1 MKRATL
7 VFILM
12 LIYKGVIFGQTANV
26 DTIGFYHNGKIE
38 YNWKALKRDKTFDE
52 KTFFLQE
59 KYANGNIC
67 KEYFRNNDST
77 FLYTEY
83 YENPDTTV
91 EYKSPSW
98 GKKREGYVMVS
109 NQTTGDTIVVISP
122 ATYEESRYMD
132 TLLLPIKQWTS
143 YYLNGNKKTEG
154 EFLDGKRHGLWK
166 FYDEFQNLNQKIKYK
181 IGGIETIELI
191 NRIEEKS
198 FEITEKEINGMW
210 IIHDPAANG
219 GYTPNPKF
227 NDYRFMY
234 KIEKINGIGDIYNFV
249 ESGELEYTK
258 TKIVKTEYK
267 DTEKGLLI
275 NRLFDK
281 VEESKGSWVLINYH
295 QLEMT
300 LVGKKELFEVEYI
313 SENKLRLRQI
323 KTTPG
328 K

>member
-1 MKRATL
+1 MKKTAFVFVLILIHKGL
-7 VFILM
+7 VFA
-12 LIYKGVIFGQTANV
+12 QAADV

-38 YNWKALKRDKTFDE
+38 LNWKFLKRHKTFDE
-52 KTFFLQE
+52 KTFMLQE
-59 KYANGNIC
+59 KYANGNIF

-91 EYKSPSW
+91 EYKSASW

-109 NQTTGDTIVVISP
+109 NQTTGDTIVVINP
-122 ATYEESRYMD
+122 ATYAERRYMD
-132 TLLLPIKQWTS
+132 TLLLPIKQWAF
-143 YYLNGNKKTEG
+143 YYLNGNKKAEG

-166 FYDEFQNLNQKIKYK
+166 FYDEFQNLNQKIRYK
-181 IGGIETIELI
+181 KGRIETIELI

-198 FEITEKEINGMW
+198 FEITGNEINGIW
-210 IIHDPAANG
+210 IIPDPAANG

-227 NDYRFMY
+227 NDYRFMN
-234 KIEKINGIGDIYNFV
+234 KIEKINGIGHIYNFV
-249 ESGELEYTK
+249 ENGELEYTK

-267 DTEKGLLI
+267 DAEKGLSI
-275 NRLFDK
+275 IRKFDV
-281 VEESKGSWVLINYH
+281 VEQSKGNWTLINYH

-300 LVGKKELFEVEYI
+300 LEGEKELFEVEYI